1 LIRPARPH
9 LSVAFI
15 QGDFMCRLSVATAS
29 LIILLAGSAAAQTG
43 SHDTNYRL
51 GVGDQ
56 VRLKVFEW
64 RTTVGE
70 VHEWSALNSD
80 FRVGPDGSLS
90 LPLLGAVAA
99 TGQTVDELADTI
111 SKSLQSVVGLALR
124 PQASVEVVQFRPFY
138 ILGSVNHPGEYT
150 YRPGMTLLQAIS
162 IAGGL
167 HRVDD
172 PSLLMFQ
179 RNSLTTAGDL
189 RVSQL
194 DYNGF
199 LARRARLQAELD
211 GSDKITFP
219 PDLLRQQNDAVV
231 AQLMQREQV
240 MFAARRDALHS
251 QLDAFKNLKDLLGG
265 EVASLQAKIKN
276 VDEELAMLKGER
288 TNTTNLVR
296 QGLAVAP
303 REFTLRETEVQTQGR
318 RLDLDTAVLRARE
331 DIGKADQSVLE
342 LRNKFHNDIL
352 TELADVER
360 KLSETAARIKTNQ
373 MIVEREI
380 TEPELASMLSEGHGA
395 LAYSIIHNT
404 GEARETPASET
415 SIIEPGD
422 TVQVK
427 RNSETSA
434 RFGPAVENSVD
445 PVAETAAKDAARAKR

>member
-1 LIRPARPH
+1 
-9 LSVAFI
+9 
-15 QGDFMCRLSVATAS
+15 MCRLFVATAS
-29 LIILLAGSAAAQTG
+29 LIILLAGSATAQPG
-43 SHDTNYRL
+43 SHDTSYRL

-64 RTTVGE
+64 RSTVGE

-99 TGQTVDELADTI
+99 TGHTVDELADAI
-111 SKSLQSVVGLALR
+111 AKSLQSVVGLALK

-150 YRPGMTLLQAIS
+150 YRPGMTLLQAVS

-231 AQLMQREQV
+231 AQLIQREQV
-240 MFAARRDALHS
+240 MFGARRNALRS
-251 QLDAFKNLKDLLGG
+251 QLDAFKSLKDLLSG

-276 VDEELAMLKGER
+276 VDEELAMLKAER

-303 REFTLRETEVQTQGR
+303 REFSMRQAEVQTQGR

-331 DIGKADQSVLE
+331 DIGKADQNVLE
-342 LRNKFHNDIL
+342 LQNKFRNDVL
-352 TELADVER
+352 SELAEVER
-360 KLSETAARIKTNQ
+360 KLSEVAARIKTNQ
-373 MIVEREI
+373 MIAEREI
-380 TEPELASMLSEGHGA
+380 TEPELASILSQAHGE
-395 LAYSIIHNT
+395 LVYSIIRGT
-404 GEARETPASET
+404 GGEAREMPANET
-415 SIIEPGD
+415 SIVEPGD
-422 TVQVK
+422 TVRVK
-427 RNSETSA
+427 RNTETSA
-434 RFGPAVENSVD
+434 QYGSAAGNSVD
-445 PVAETAAKDAARAKR
+445 LPAETPAKAAAPAKRPRER

>member
-1 LIRPARPH
+1 
-9 LSVAFI
+9 
-15 QGDFMCRLSVATAS
+15 MCRLFVATAS
-29 LIILLAGSAAAQTG
+29 LIILLAGSAIAQPG
-43 SHDTNYRL
+43 SHDTSYRL

-64 RTTVGE
+64 RSTVGE

-99 TGQTVDELADTI
+99 TGHTVDELADAI
-111 SKSLQSVVGLALR
+111 AKSLQSVVGLALK

-240 MFAARRDALHS
+240 MFGARRNALRS
-251 QLDAFKNLKDLLGG
+251 QLDAFKSLKDLLSG

-276 VDEELAMLKGER
+276 VDEELAMLKAER

-303 REFTLRETEVQTQGR
+303 REFSMRQAEVQTQGR

-331 DIGKADQSVLE
+331 DIGKADQNVLE
-342 LRNKFHNDIL
+342 LQNKFRNDVL
-352 TELADVER
+352 SELAEVER
-360 KLSETAARIKTNQ
+360 KLSEVAARIKTNQ

-380 TEPELASMLSEGHGA
+380 TEPELASMLSQAHGE
-395 LAYSIIHNT
+395 LVYSIIRGT
-404 GEARETPASET
+404 GGEAREMPANET
-415 SIIEPGD
+415 SIVEPGD
-422 TVQVK
+422 TVRVK
-427 RNSETSA
+427 RNTETSA
-434 RFGPAVENSVD
+434 QYGSAAGNSVD
-445 PVAETAAKDAARAKR
+445 LPAETPAKAAAPAKRPRER

>member
-1 LIRPARPH
+1 
-9 LSVAFI
+9 
-15 QGDFMCRLSVATAS
+15 MCRLFVATAS
-29 LIILLAGSAAAQTG
+29 LIILLAGSAAAETG

-56 VRLKVFEW
+56 VRLKIFEW

-99 TGQTVDELADTI
+99 TGQTVDQLAETI
-111 SKSLQSVVGLALR
+111 AKSLQSVVGLALK

-231 AQLMQREQV
+231 AQLIQRERV
-240 MFAARRDALHS
+240 MFAARRDALRS
-251 QLDAFKNLKDLLGG
+251 QLDAFKNLKDLLNG

-395 LAYSIIHNT
+395 LAYSIIRST
-404 GEARETPASET
+404 GSEAREMPASET
-415 SIIEPGD
+415 SIVEPGD

-445 PVAETAAKDAARAKR
+445 PVAETAAKDAAPAKRPKER

>member
-1 LIRPARPH
+1 MR
-9 LSVAFI
+9 
-15 QGDFMCRLSVATAS
+15 RLFVATAS

-43 SHDTNYRL
+43 SHDANYRL

-64 RTTVGE
+64 RTAVGE
-70 VHEWSALNSD
+70 VHEWSALNTD

-90 LPLLGAVAA
+90 LPLLGAVPA
-99 TGQTVDELADTI
+99 TGQTVDELADRI

-189 RVSQL
+189 RVSKL
-194 DYNGF
+194 DYNGL

-211 GSDKITFP
+211 GSDKIAFA
-219 PDLLRQQNDAVV
+219 PDLLRQQDDAVV
-231 AQLMQREQV
+231 AQLMQREQL
-240 MFAARRDALHS
+240 MFAARRDALRS
-251 QLDAFKNLKDLLGG
+251 QLDAFKGLRDLLSG
-265 EVASLQAKIKN
+265 EVVSLQAKIKN

-331 DIGKADQSVLE
+331 DIGKADQSALE

-352 TELADVER
+352 TELAEVER
-360 KLSETAARIKTNQ
+360 KLSEAAARIKTNQ

-380 TEPELASMLSEGHGA
+380 TEPELASMLSEAHGE
-395 LAYSIIHNT
+395 LVYSIIRGT
-404 GEARETPASET
+404 GSEARETPASET
-415 SIIEPGD
+415 SIVEPGD

-427 RNSETSA
+427 RKTESSA
-434 RFGPAVENSVD
+434 QFGAAVENSVD
-445 PVAETAAKDAARAKR
+445 PVAETAAKTAPPAKRPKER

>member
-1 LIRPARPH
+1 MVRAEFRFPGRAGRQPVTAIVGRGC
-9 LSVAFI
+9 
-15 QGDFMCRLSVATAS
+15 GDRT
-29 LIILLAGSAAAQTG
+29 
-43 SHDTNYRL
+43 YR
-51 GVGDQ
+51 Q
-56 VRLKVFEW
+56 
-64 RTTVGE
+64 
-70 VHEWSALNSD
+70 
-80 FRVGPDGSLS
+80 
-90 LPLLGAVAA
+90 
-99 TGQTVDELADTI
+99 
-111 SKSLQSVVGLALR
+111 

-150 YRPGMTLLQAIS
+150 YRPGMTLLHAIS

-179 RNSLTTAGDL
+179 RNSLMTAGDL

-219 PDLLRQQNDAVV
+219 PDLLRQQNEAVA

-240 MFAARRDALHS
+240 IFAARRDALRS
-251 QLDAFKNLKDLLGG
+251 QLAALNSLKDLLNG
-265 EVASLQAKIKN
+265 EVASLQAKTKN

-288 TNTTNLVR
+288 TNTTSLVR

-303 REFTLRETEVQTQGR
+303 REFTLRQAEVQTQGR

-342 LRNKFHNDIL
+342 LRNKFRNDIL
-352 TELADVER
+352 TELADVEK
-360 KLSETAARIKTNQ
+360 KLSDAAARIKTNQ

-380 TEPELASMLSEGHGA
+380 TEPELASMLSEAHGE
-395 LAYSIIHNT
+395 LVYSIIRGT
-404 GEARETPASET
+404 GSEAREMPASET
-415 SIIEPGD
+415 SIVEPGD
-422 TVQVK
+422 TVRVK
-427 RNSETSA
+427 RKPETSA
-434 RFGPAVENSVD
+434 QYSSAVGNSVD
-445 PVAETAAKDAARAKR
+445 PATEVPAKAAAPAKRPKEP